1 MIFDGLNSRA
11 FLERYRAL
19 ELNSVKIRK
28 IGRHYL
34 TVLSL
39 TLIPDINLFA
49 PTQCDIG
56 PGLNIH
62 IH

>member
-11 FLERYRAL
+11 FLKLYKAL
-19 ELNSVKIRK
+19 GFNSVKIRK

-34 TVLSL
+34 AVLSL
-39 TLIPDINLFA
+39 TLIPDINLFTPA
-49 PTQCDIG
+49 QCDIG

-62 IH
+62 IR